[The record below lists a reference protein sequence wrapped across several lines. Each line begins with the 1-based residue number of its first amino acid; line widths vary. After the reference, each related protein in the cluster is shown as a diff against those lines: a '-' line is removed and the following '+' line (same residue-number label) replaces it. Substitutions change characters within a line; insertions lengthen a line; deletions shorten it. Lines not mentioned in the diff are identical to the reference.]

1 MAVSEHYTD
10 VDAVPSSTTAA
21 SLSSSIKKFVQHV
34 KLWANAYADYS
45 AAAAMY
51 EHLSGLSNAEL
62 QKRGLSR
69 DTLAWDVCQYCDR
82 TAGR

>member
-1 MAVSEHYTD
+1 MADFTE
-10 VDAVPSSTTAA
+10 VDALPSTNMAA
-21 SLSSSIKKFVQHV
+21 SLSNSVKKLMQRV

-51 EHLSGLSNAEL
+51 EDLSGLSNAEL

-69 DTLAWDVCQYCDR
+69 DTLAWDVCQSCDN
-82 TAGR
+82 TAGH